1 MGDRVNFK
9 RSIDTTRLICYNT
22 YIKIKQIII
31 LKEETKLIVIG
42 YQGIG
47 KSTLA
52 KRDYRYV
59 DLESSALRHED
70 GTRAY
75 NWYESYCMMAEW
87 LSKQGYIVFVS
98 SHEKVCDYLN
108 KHCKEPFCAI
118 VPSLSLKDWWLKKL
132 HNRYNDTKDMKDAL
146 AYYRAIHWFEQD
158 VTAIKDDIQITKE
171 ITTTDYDLARIVDS
185 LYLKTKGERN

>member
-1 MGDRVNFK
+1 
-9 RSIDTTRLICYNT
+9 
-22 YIKIKQIII
+22 
-31 LKEETKLIVIG
+31 LIVIG

-52 KRDYRYV
+52 KRDYRYI
-59 DLESSALRHED
+59 DFESSALRHED
-70 GTRAY
+70 GSKAH

-98 SHEKVCDYLN
+98 SHEEVRDYLN

-132 HNRYNDTKDMKDAL
+132 HSRYNDTKSMKDAQ
-146 AYYRAIHWFEQD
+146 AYYRAINWFTED
-158 VTAIKDDIQITKE
+158 VTAIKDDIQITEE
-171 ITTTDYDLARIVDS
+171 ITTTDYDLAHIVDS
-185 LYLKTKGERN
+185 LYLKTKGGKQ

>member
-1 MGDRVNFK
+1 M
-9 RSIDTTRLICYNT
+9 
-22 YIKIKQIII
+22 II

-59 DLESSALRHED
+59 DLESNALRHED

-132 HNRYNDTKDMKDAL
+132 HNRYNDTKNMKDAL
-146 AYYRAIHWFEQD
+146 AYYRAIHWFEHD
-158 VTAIKDDIQITKE
+158 MTAIKDDIQITKE
-171 ITTTDYDLARIVDS
+171 ITTTNYDLARIVGL

>member
-1 MGDRVNFK
+1 M
-9 RSIDTTRLICYNT
+9 
-22 YIKIKQIII
+22 I
-31 LKEETKLIVIG
+31 LKGEPKLIVIG

-52 KRDYRYV
+52 KKSHRYI
-59 DLESSALRHED
+59 DFESSALRHED
-70 GTRAY
+70 GSRAY

-98 SHEKVCDYLN
+98 SHKEVRDYLN
-108 KHCKEPFCAI
+108 RHCKEPFCAI

-146 AYYRAIHWFEQD
+146 AYYRAIHWFTED

-171 ITTTDYDLARIVDS
+171 ITTTNYDLARIVGL